1 VPISID
7 EAEQIVRSHLKS
19 TGRRLHFG
27 TRDKITLQALWTTT
41 QLVSIIDLLYAA
53 KRLDPLVSRNTVEKF
68 LQTACGLAE
77 FVDGNGSWGK
87 AKRYRPH
94 LDGPHA
100 AAESHA
106 PASATIRI

>member
-68 LQTACGLAE
+68 LQTACDCRVAE
-77 FVDGNGSWGK
+77 FVEEMDRGVKPNDIGRS
-87 AKRYRPH
+87 
-94 LDGPHA
+94 
-100 AAESHA
+100 
-106 PASATIRI
+106 